1 MLKNWTLTVNDD
13 GVIILPDDLLTDLGW
28 NEGDTLKWID
38 NHNGSWSIVKEE
50 DLTNFIKKGIIS
62 DE

>member
-13 GVIILPDDLLTDLGW
+13 GVIVLPDDLLTDLGW
-28 NEGDTLKWID
+28 TEGDTLKWID

-62 DE
+62 NE